1 MSTLTSLK
9 KYWYWVALVVL
20 SVLIASAAFVAPS
33 KISQIE
39 LEREALVAANRLK
52 AQMLNEPDAL
62 FYSSPARRPRRHS
75 PKFSTSRA
83 TVTACCATSFTTAT
97 ANWPSPAA
105 WRD

>member
-20 SVLIASAAFVAPS
+20 SALIASAAFVAPS
-33 KISQIE
+33 RISQIE

-52 AQMLNEPDAL
+52 ARMLNEPDAL
-62 FYSSPARRPRRHS
+62 FYSLASPS
-75 PKFSTSRA
+75 PTPPFAKFSTSRA